1 MTAGLADRFR
11 GALVGAGVGDCLGA
25 PFEGTHTLVD
35 DDHLAM
41 ALDRPG
47 PWPYTDDTALTIAL
61 AESLVHTRRL
71 DPDDVAQR
79 FAATWTAE
87 PNRGYARDTASL
99 LERLA
104 AGGDWR
110 TEAPLRFS
118 GTGSYGNGAAMRVAP
133 VGLATA
139 DRPHVMEWARTS
151 ALVTHSHPQAV
162 AGAQTI
168 ACAVSTMVREPGLGH
183 LELLVGLHDDCTDDM
198 VARAIDA
205 VARLPHDV
213 DPTEVVERVG
223 RGVTAVE
230 AVPAA
235 LAAFARHPD
244 SFTDAVRFAISLGGD
259 TDTIAAMTGAVSG
272 ARLGMEAIP
281 LEWRRR
287 AEGVDRLRNLAEILY
302 ERDPH

>member
-11 GALVGAGVGDCLGA
+11 GALVGVAVGDCLGA
-25 PFEGTHTLVD
+25 PFEGTHLLVD
-35 DDHLAM
+35 DDHLAL
-41 ALDRPG
+41 AVDRPA
-47 PWPYTDDTALTIAL
+47 PWPHTDDTALTIAV
-61 AESLVHTRRL
+61 AESLVESREL
-71 DPDDVAQR
+71 DPDDLAHR
-79 FAATWTAE
+79 FATTWTAE
-87 PNRGYARDTASL
+87 PNRGYGRGTAGL

-104 AGGDWR
+104 GGGDWR
-110 TEAPLRFS
+110 IEAPSQFS

-133 VGLATA
+133 VGLAA
-139 DRPHVMEWARTS
+139 NDRSVVMEWARAS

-168 ACAVSTMVREPGLGH
+168 ACAVSTMVRDPGRGH
-183 LELLVGLHDDCTDDM
+183 LELLVGLHDDCTDDIL
-198 VARAIDA
+198 ARAIDA
-205 VARLPHDV
+205 VARLPHDAEA
-213 DPTEVVERVG
+213 TEVVERVG
-223 RGVTAVE
+223 RSVAAVE

-259 TDTIAAMTGAVSG
+259 TDSIAAMTGAVSG

-302 ERDPH
+302 ERDAH